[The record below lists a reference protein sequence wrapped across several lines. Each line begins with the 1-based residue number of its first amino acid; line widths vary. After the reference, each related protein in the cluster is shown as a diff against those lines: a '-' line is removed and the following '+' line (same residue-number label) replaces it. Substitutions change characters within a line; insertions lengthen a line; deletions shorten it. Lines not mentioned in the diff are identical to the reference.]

1 MIGSYDVSLGFDE
14 DRLPPG
20 QQPIVTT
27 SIKEFQIFVDFLMQ
41 SKYKNGYSTMGA
53 VTGLSGI
60 GKTIAIQS
68 FLNAQEPRPYIGL
81 PACIVIKVTPGSTP
95 KALLEK
101 LLVALGERPR
111 GVSSNRYKIADEAA
125 EAIVNNDVKVLFV
138 DEADLLGVD
147 CFEFLRYIFGKTG
160 CPIVLVGLRQ
170 LWRVVNCHEKLAN
183 RIGLC
188 HRFLA
193 PDEKEVLETILPQM
207 IIPRWHFDLSH
218 EEDIVMGKVLWEW
231 VKPSFRNLRTV
242 LQYASQF
249 AELQGKERITLDT
262 LKLSYQMTPIPKRR
276 EALAEEGAAEELDEE
291 EPQTAYEQKSI
302 LRQQAKDPKDL
313 EESA

>member
-1 MIGSYDVSLGFDE
+1 MISHYDGSMSFDE

-20 QQPIVTT
+20 QQPIVTN
-27 SIKEFQIFVDFLMQ
+27 SLKEFLIFVDFIMQ
-41 SKYKNGYSTMGA
+41 SKHKNGYSTMGV

-60 GKTIAIQS
+60 GKTIAIQAY
-68 FLNAQEPRPYIGL
+68 LNGQEPRPHIGL
-81 PACIVIKVTPGSTP
+81 PPCIVIKVTPGSTP

-111 GVSSNRYKIADEAA
+111 GLSTNRYKIADEAA

-138 DEADLLGVD
+138 DEADLLSID

-160 CPIVLVGLRQ
+160 CPIVIVGLRQ
-170 LWRVVNCHEKLAN
+170 IWRVVNRYEKFAN
-183 RIGLC
+183 RVGLC
-188 HRFLA
+188 HNFLP

-207 IIPRWHFDLSH
+207 ILPRWHFDLSY
-218 EEDIVMGKVLWEW
+218 EKDIVMGQALWSW
-231 VKPSFRNLRTV
+231 VQPSFRNLRTV

-249 AELQGKERITLDT
+249 AELQGKEHITLDT

-276 EALAEEGAAEELDEE
+276 EALAEGEASDEE
-291 EPQTAYEQKSI
+291 DKGEAQTEYEDKSV
-302 LRQQAKDPKDL
+302 LRQQAKAEKKQK
-313 EESA
+313 ESA